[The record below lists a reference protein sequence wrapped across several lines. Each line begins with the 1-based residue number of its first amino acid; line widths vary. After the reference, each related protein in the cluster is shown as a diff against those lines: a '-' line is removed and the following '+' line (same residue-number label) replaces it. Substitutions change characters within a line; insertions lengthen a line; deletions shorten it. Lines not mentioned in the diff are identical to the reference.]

1 MENHG
6 ALVGWAHLDL
16 GDKLMV
22 NIQTVATADAAK
34 DEAPDVLRVMM
45 TRNQAAILGSYLVGH
60 SGLQPAQ
67 RPGLL
72 KRLFG

>member
-22 NIQTVATADAAK
+22 NIRTVATADAA
-34 DEAPDVLRVMM
+34 
-45 TRNQAAILGSYLVGH
+45 
-60 SGLQPAQ
+60 
-67 RPGLL
+67 
-72 KRLFG
+72 